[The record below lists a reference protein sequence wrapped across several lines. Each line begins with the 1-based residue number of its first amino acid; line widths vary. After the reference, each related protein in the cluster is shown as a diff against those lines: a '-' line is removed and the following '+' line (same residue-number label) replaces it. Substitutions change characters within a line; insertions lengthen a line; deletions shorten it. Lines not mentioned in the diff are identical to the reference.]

1 VDWVSLSFLPIKKG
15 REAMRYAKIE
25 PFMNIYIDP
34 ELFKFHDRSNNQ
46 NRYITLQE
54 IAFVACRITTSAL
67 NNGYSTHLVSYNTFL
82 TKWKDDYKTFSDL
95 SPTRHKLVQIIKV
108 LNKYNIIRQTKRGS
122 NTPIYTIGV
131 NNPYHPDYKP
141 VKIKNHEVGYKAVCQ
156 QTQSPHLKYT
166 PKRLQAESDA
176 LDIEFENILTNKKE
190 RN

>member
-1 VDWVSLSFLPIKKG
+1 
-15 REAMRYAKIE
+15 MRYAKIE

-34 ELFKFHDRSNNQ
+34 ELFRFHDQSNSQ

-67 NNGYSTHLVSYNTFL
+67 NNGYCTHFVSYNTFL
-82 TKWKDDYKTFSDL
+82 TKWKDDYKKFSGL

-108 LNKYNIIRQTKRGS
+108 LDKYNVIRQKTRGS
-122 NTPIYTIGV
+122 NTPIYTIGE

-141 VKIKNHEVGYKAVCQ
+141 VKIKNPEIGSKAESQ
-156 QTQSPHLKYT
+156 QPQPQHLKNT
-166 PKRLQAESDA
+166 PKRLQAESDT
-176 LDIEFENILTNKKE
+176 LDIEFENILTNNNE